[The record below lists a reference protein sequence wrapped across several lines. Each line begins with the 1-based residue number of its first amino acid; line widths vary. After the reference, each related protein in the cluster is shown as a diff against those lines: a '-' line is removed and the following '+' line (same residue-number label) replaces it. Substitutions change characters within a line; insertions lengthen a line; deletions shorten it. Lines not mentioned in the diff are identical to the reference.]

1 MKTLQEVLLFL
12 HQKWKIKVKHFS
24 QSKEK
29 KFEIDK
35 NKYKRTIDFP
45 FDKIRPQEMLSWL
58 DYSSQGWII
67 LSSDLTIKFINKKAL
82 SLVRFIKYKD
92 IIGKAI
98 NDINELEVLR
108 NKILYSRKKNFPIS
122 LDFTIAGE
130 PIWAKIIRGSKKSY
144 LIMLESKL
152 SIESI
157 KKRQNQ
163 LINDVS
169 HELKTPLTSLI
180 LIGDRLEEVI
190 SKKDRYLVKRLKKE
204 SKRLRKMVE
213 ETLELSKLESSE
225 SFNKNKKISISDLV
239 MESWQTLKPLAE
251 KKDIKISLFIPTKY
265 YIAGDIENLKR
276 AFINIFDNSIRYSP
290 TNEEIQIEIFKR
302 DSSVVM
308 RVRDKGI
315 GLEENEFNDI
325 FSRFYRGDSSRTKY
339 KKSGSGLGLSIT
351 KKIINNNK
359 GFIKAFNHKDG
370 GAIIETIF
378 PCLNTDL
385 KGEFKKY

>member
-1 MKTLQEVLLFL
+1 MKMKTLQEVLTLFYE
-12 HQKWKIKVKHFS
+12 KWKTKVKGFS
-24 QSKEK
+24 KNNKNIELT
-29 KFEIDK
+29 K
-35 NKYKRTIDFP
+35 NKNQQIFDFP
-45 FDKIRPQEMLSWL
+45 FDKVKPQQLLSWL
-58 DYSSQGWII
+58 DYSSQGWMI
-67 LSSDLTIKFINKKAL
+67 LSSDLTIKFINQKGL
-82 SLVRFIKYKD
+82 SLIKFIKYKD
-92 IIGKAI
+92 VIGKAI

-108 NKILYSRKKNFPIS
+108 NKILYSRKKDFPIS
-122 LDFTIAGE
+122 LDCTISGE
-130 PIWAKIIRGSKKSY
+130 PISVNIVRARKKNY
-144 LIMLESKL
+144 LILLESKL

-180 LIGDRLEEVI
+180 LIGERLEAVV
-190 SKKDRYLVKRLKKE
+190 SKKDKYLVKRLKKE

-213 ETLELSKLESSE
+213 ETLELSKLESKE
-225 SFNKNKKISISDLV
+225 TFQENKKVSISDLV

-251 KKDIKISLFIPTKY
+251 KKNVKINLLIPTKY
-265 YIAGDIENLKR
+265 FIFGDIENLKR
-276 AFINIFDNSIRYSP
+276 AFINILDNAIRYSP
-290 TNEEIQIEIFKR
+290 ANEEIQIEIFKR

-325 FSRFYRGDSSRTKY
+325 FSRFYRGDPSRTKF

-378 PCLNTDL
+378 PCLNTD
-385 KGEFKKY
+385 

>member
-1 MKTLQEVLLFL
+1 MKTLQEVLTFFYE
-12 HQKWKIKVKHFS
+12 KWKTKVKRFS
-24 QSKEK
+24 KNNKNIELT
-29 KFEIDK
+29 K
-35 NKYKRTIDFP
+35 NKNQQIFDFP
-45 FDKIRPQEMLSWL
+45 FDKVKPEQLLSWL
-58 DYSSQGWII
+58 DYSSQGWMI
-67 LSSDLTIKFINKKAL
+67 LSSDLQIKFINQKAL
-82 SLVRFIKYKD
+82 SLIKFIKYKD

-98 NDINELEVLR
+98 NDINEFDVIR
-108 NKILYSRKKNFPIS
+108 NKILYSRKKDFPIS
-122 LDFTIAGE
+122 VDCTISGE
-130 PIWAKIIRGSKKSY
+130 PISVNIVRARKKNY
-144 LIMLESKL
+144 LILLESKL

-180 LIGDRLEEVI
+180 LIGERLEAVV

-225 SFNKNKKISISDLV
+225 AFNKNKKISISDLI

-251 KKDIKISLFIPTKY
+251 KKDIKINLFIPTKY
-265 YIAGDIENLKR
+265 YISGDIENLKR
-276 AFINIFDNSIRYSP
+276 AFINILDNSIRYSP
-290 TNEEIQIEIFKR
+290 VNEEIQIEIFKR
-302 DSSVVM
+302 DSSVVI

-315 GLEENEFNDI
+315 GLEENESNDI
-325 FSRFYRGDSSRTKY
+325 FSRFYRGDQSRTKF

-359 GFIKAFNHKDG
+359 GLIKAFNHKDG
-370 GAIIETIF
+370 GAIFETIF

-385 KGEFKKY
+385 

>member
-1 MKTLQEVLLFL
+1 MKTLQEVLFFL

-29 KFEIDK
+29 KFEVDK
-35 NKYKRTIDFP
+35 NKYKKTIDFP
-45 FDKIRPQEMLSWL
+45 FDKIRPQEVLSWL

-67 LSSDLTIKFINKKAL
+67 LSSDLTIKFINQKAL
-82 SLVRFIKYKD
+82 SLIKFIKYKD
-92 IIGKAI
+92 VIGKAI
-98 NDINELEVLR
+98 NDINDLEVLR
-108 NKILYSRKKNFPIS
+108 NKILYSRKKDFPIS
-122 LDFTIAGE
+122 LDCTISGE
-130 PIWAKIIRGSKKSY
+130 PISVNIVRARKKNY
-144 LIMLESKL
+144 LILLESKL

-180 LIGDRLEEVI
+180 LIGERLESVV

-225 SFNKNKKISISDLV
+225 AFNKNKKISISDLV

-251 KKDIKISLFIPTKY
+251 KKDVKINLLIPTKY
-265 YIAGDIENLKR
+265 FISGDIENLKR
-276 AFINIFDNSIRYSP
+276 AFINILDNAIRYSP
-290 TNEEIQIEIFKR
+290 ANEEIQIEIFKR

-325 FSRFYRGDSSRTKY
+325 FSRFYRGDPSRTKF

-370 GAIIETIF
+370 GAIFETIF
-378 PCLNTDL
+378 PCLDKDL
-385 KGEFKKY
+385 

>member
-1 MKTLQEVLLFL
+1 MRMKTLQQVLTFFYE
-12 HQKWKIKVKHFS
+12 KWKTKFKGFS
-24 QSKEK
+24 KNNKNIELT
-29 KFEIDK
+29 K
-35 NKYKRTIDFP
+35 NKNQQIFDFP
-45 FDKIRPQEMLSWL
+45 FDKVKPQQLLSWL

-67 LSSDLTIKFINKKAL
+67 LSSDLTIKFINQKGL
-82 SLVRFIKYKD
+82 SLIKFIKYKD
-92 IIGKAI
+92 VIGKAI

-108 NKILYSRKKNFPIS
+108 NKILYSRKKDFPIS
-122 LDFTIAGE
+122 LECNISGE
-130 PIWAKIIRGSKKSY
+130 PISVNIVRARKKNY
-144 LIMLESKL
+144 LILLESKL

-180 LIGDRLEEVI
+180 LIGERLESVV

-225 SFNKNKKISISDLV
+225 AFNKNKKISISDLV

-251 KKDIKISLFIPTKY
+251 KKDIKINLLIPTKY
-265 YIAGDIENLKR
+265 FISADIENLKR
-276 AFINIFDNSIRYSP
+276 AFINILDNAIRYSP
-290 TNEEIQIEIFKR
+290 ANEEIQIEIFKR

-325 FSRFYRGDSSRTKY
+325 FSRFYRGDPSRTKF

-370 GAIIETIF
+370 GAIFETIF
-378 PCLNTDL
+378 PCLDKDL
-385 KGEFKKY
+385 

>member
-1 MKTLQEVLLFL
+1 MKTLQEVLTFFYE
-12 HQKWKIKVKHFS
+12 KWKTKVKRFS
-24 QSKEK
+24 KNNKNIELT
-29 KFEIDK
+29 K
-35 NKYKRTIDFP
+35 NKNQQIFDFP
-45 FDKIRPQEMLSWL
+45 FDKVKPEQLLSWL
-58 DYSSQGWII
+58 DYSSQGWMI
-67 LSSDLTIKFINKKAL
+67 LSSDLTIKFINQKGL
-82 SLVRFIKYKD
+82 SLIKFIKYKD
-92 IIGKAI
+92 VIGKAI

-108 NKILYSRKKNFPIS
+108 NKILYSRKKDFPIS
-122 LDFTIAGE
+122 LDCTISGE
-130 PIWAKIIRGSKKSY
+130 PISVNIVRARKKNY
-144 LIMLESKL
+144 LILLESKL

-180 LIGDRLEEVI
+180 LIGERLEAVV

-213 ETLELSKLESSE
+213 ETLELSKLESKE
-225 SFNKNKKISISDLV
+225 TFQEYKKVSISDLV

-251 KKDIKISLFIPTKY
+251 NKDVKINLLIPTKY
-265 YIAGDIENLKR
+265 FISGDIENLKR
-276 AFINIFDNSIRYSP
+276 AFINILDNAIRYSP
-290 TNEEIQIEIFKR
+290 ANEEIQIEIFKR
-302 DSSVVM
+302 DSSVVI

-325 FSRFYRGDSSRTKY
+325 FSRFYRGDLSRTKF

-370 GAIIETIF
+370 GAIVETIF

-385 KGEFKKY
+385 

>member
-1 MKTLQEVLLFL
+1 MKTLQEVQTYLYE
-12 HQKWKIKVKHFS
+12 KWKTKVKGFS
-24 QSKEK
+24 QNNKNIELT
-29 KFEIDK
+29 K
-35 NKYKRTIDFP
+35 NKNQQIFDFP
-45 FDKIRPQEMLSWL
+45 FDKVKPQQLLSWL
-58 DYSSQGWII
+58 DYSSQGWMI
-67 LSSDLTIKFINKKAL
+67 LSSDLTIKFINQKGL
-82 SLVRFIKYKD
+82 SLIKFIKYKD
-92 IIGKAI
+92 VIGKAI

-108 NKILYSRKKNFPIS
+108 NKILYSRKKDFPIS
-122 LDFTIAGE
+122 LDCTISGE
-130 PIWAKIIRGSKKSY
+130 PISVNIVRARKKNY
-144 LIMLESKL
+144 LILLESKL

-180 LIGDRLEEVI
+180 LIGERLEAVV

-225 SFNKNKKISISDLV
+225 AFNKNKKISISDLI

-251 KKDIKISLFIPTKY
+251 KKDIKINLFIPTKY
-265 YIAGDIENLKR
+265 YISGDIEKLKR
-276 AFINIFDNSIRYSP
+276 AFINILDNSIRYSP
-290 TNEEIQIEIFKR
+290 VNEEIQIEIFKR
-302 DSSVVM
+302 DSSVVI

-315 GLEENEFNDI
+315 GLEENESNDI
-325 FSRFYRGDSSRTKY
+325 FSRFYRGDPSRTKF

-370 GAIIETIF
+370 GAIFETIF

-385 KGEFKKY
+385 

>member
-1 MKTLQEVLLFL
+1 MKIKTLQEVLLFF

-29 KFEIDK
+29 KIEVDK

-45 FDKIRPQEMLSWL
+45 FDKIGPQEILSWL

-82 SLVRFIKYKD
+82 SIIRFIKYKD
-92 IIGKAI
+92 VIGKAI

-108 NKILYSRKKNFPIS
+108 NKILYSRKKDYPIS

-130 PIWAKIIRGSKKSY
+130 PIWANIIRGSKKNY
-144 LIMLESKL
+144 LILLESKL

-180 LIGDRLEEVI
+180 LIGERLEAVI

-204 SKRLRKMVE
+204 SKRLRKMAE
-213 ETLELSKLESSE
+213 ETLELSKLESKE
-225 SFNKNKKISISDLV
+225 TLQENKKVSISDLV

-251 KKDIKISLFIPTKY
+251 KKDVKITLLIPTKY
-265 YIAGDIENLKR
+265 FISGDIENLKR
-276 AFINIFDNSIRYSP
+276 AFINILDNAIRYSP
-290 TNEEIQIEIFKR
+290 VSEEIQIEIFKR
-302 DSSVVM
+302 DSSVVVK
-308 RVRDKGI
+308 VRDKGI

-325 FSRFYRGDSSRTKY
+325 FSRFYRGDPSRTKF

-370 GAIIETIF
+370 GAIVETTF
-378 PCLNTDL
+378 PCLNADL
-385 KGEFKKY
+385 

>member
-1 MKTLQEVLLFL
+1 MKIKTLQEVLLFF

-29 KFEIDK
+29 KFEVDK

-45 FDKIRPQEMLSWL
+45 FNKIGPQEILSWL

-82 SLVRFIKYKD
+82 SIIRFIKYKD
-92 IIGKAI
+92 VIGKAI

-108 NKILYSRKKNFPIS
+108 NKILYSRKKDYPIS

-130 PIWAKIIRGSKKSY
+130 PIWANIIRGSKKSY
-144 LIMLESKL
+144 LILLESKL

-180 LIGDRLEEVI
+180 LIGERLEAVI

-204 SKRLRKMVE
+204 SKRLRKMAE
-213 ETLELSKLESSE
+213 ETLELSKLESKE
-225 SFNKNKKISISDLV
+225 TLQENKKVSISDLV

-251 KKDIKISLFIPTKY
+251 KKDVKITLLIPTKY
-265 YIAGDIENLKR
+265 FISGDIENLKR
-276 AFINIFDNSIRYSP
+276 AFINILDNAIRYSP
-290 TNEEIQIEIFKR
+290 VSEEIQIEIFKR
-302 DSSVVM
+302 DSSVVVK
-308 RVRDKGI
+308 VRDKGI

-325 FSRFYRGDSSRTKY
+325 FSRFYRGDPSRTKF

-370 GAIIETIF
+370 GAIVETTF

-385 KGEFKKY
+385 

>member
-1 MKTLQEVLLFL
+1 MKMKTLQEAFAFFYE
-12 HQKWKIKVKHFS
+12 KWKTKVKGFS
-24 QSKEK
+24 
-29 KFEIDK
+29 K
-35 NKYKRTIDFP
+35 NNKNIELTKNQQIFDFP
-45 FDKIRPQEMLSWL
+45 FDKVKPQQILSWL
-58 DYSSQGWII
+58 DYSSQGWMI
-67 LSSDLTIKFINKKAL
+67 LSSDLTIKFINQKGL
-82 SLVRFIKYKD
+82 SLIKFIKYKD
-92 IIGKAI
+92 VIGKAI

-108 NKILYSRKKNFPIS
+108 NKILYSRKKDFPIS
-122 LDFTIAGE
+122 LDCIFSGE
-130 PIWAKIIRGSKKSY
+130 PISVNIVRARKKNY
-144 LIMLESKL
+144 LILLESKL

-180 LIGDRLEEVI
+180 LIGERLEAVV

-213 ETLELSKLESSE
+213 ETLELSKLESKE
-225 SFNKNKKISISDLV
+225 AFQENKKVSISDLV

-251 KKDIKISLFIPTKY
+251 KKDVKINLLIPTKY
-265 YIAGDIENLKR
+265 FISGDIENLKR
-276 AFINIFDNSIRYSP
+276 AFINILDNAIRYSP
-290 TNEEIQIEIFKR
+290 ANEEIQIEIFKR
-302 DSSVVM
+302 DSSVVI

-325 FSRFYRGDSSRTKY
+325 FSRFYRGDPSRTKF

-370 GAIIETIF
+370 GAIFETIF
-378 PCLNTDL
+378 PCINTDL
-385 KGEFKKY
+385 

>member
-1 MKTLQEVLLFL
+1 MKMKTLQEVLTFFYE
-12 HQKWKIKVKHFS
+12 KWKTKVKRFS
-24 QSKEK
+24 KNNKNIELT
-29 KFEIDK
+29 K
-35 NKYKRTIDFP
+35 NKNQQIFDFP
-45 FDKIRPQEMLSWL
+45 FDKVKPEQLLSWL
-58 DYSSQGWII
+58 DYSSQGWMI
-67 LSSDLTIKFINKKAL
+67 LSSDLTIKFINQKAL
-82 SLVRFIKYKD
+82 SLIKFIKYKD
-92 IIGKAI
+92 VIGKAI

-108 NKILYSRKKNFPIS
+108 NKILYSRKKDFPIS
-122 LDFTIAGE
+122 LDCTISGE
-130 PIWAKIIRGSKKSY
+130 PISVNIVRARKKNY
-144 LIMLESKL
+144 LILLESKL

-180 LIGDRLEEVI
+180 LIGERLEAVV

-213 ETLELSKLESSE
+213 ETLELSKLESKE
-225 SFNKNKKISISDLV
+225 TFQEYKKVSISDLV

-251 KKDIKISLFIPTKY
+251 NKDVKINLLIPTKY
-265 YIAGDIENLKR
+265 FISGDIENLKR
-276 AFINIFDNSIRYSP
+276 AFINILDNAIRYSP
-290 TNEEIQIEIFKR
+290 ANEEIQIEIFKR

-325 FSRFYRGDSSRTKY
+325 FSRFYRGDLSRTKF

-370 GAIIETIF
+370 GAIFETIF

-385 KGEFKKY
+385 

>member
-1 MKTLQEVLLFL
+1 MKMKTLQEVLTFFYE
-12 HQKWKIKVKHFS
+12 KWKTKVKRFS
-24 QSKEK
+24 KNNKNIELT
-29 KFEIDK
+29 K
-35 NKYKRTIDFP
+35 NKNQQIFDFP
-45 FDKIRPQEMLSWL
+45 FDKVKPQQLLSWL
-58 DYSSQGWII
+58 DYSSQGWMI
-67 LSSDLTIKFINKKAL
+67 LSSDLTIKFINQKAL
-82 SLVRFIKYKD
+82 SLIKFIKYKD
-92 IIGKAI
+92 VIGKAI

-108 NKILYSRKKNFPIS
+108 NKILYSRKKDFPIS
-122 LDFTIAGE
+122 LDCTISGE
-130 PIWAKIIRGSKKSY
+130 PISVNIVRARKKNY
-144 LIMLESKL
+144 LILLESKL

-180 LIGDRLEEVI
+180 LIGERLEAVV

-213 ETLELSKLESSE
+213 ETLELSKLESKE
-225 SFNKNKKISISDLV
+225 TFQEYKKVSISDLV

-251 KKDIKISLFIPTKY
+251 NKDVKINLLIPTKY
-265 YIAGDIENLKR
+265 FISGDIENLKR
-276 AFINIFDNSIRYSP
+276 AFINILDNAIRYSP
-290 TNEEIQIEIFKR
+290 ANEEIQIEIFKR

-325 FSRFYRGDSSRTKY
+325 FSRFYRGDPSRTKF

-370 GAIIETIF
+370 GAIFETIF
-378 PCLNTDL
+378 PCLDKDL
-385 KGEFKKY
+385 

>member
-29 KFEIDK
+29 KFEVDK

-58 DYSSQGWII
+58 DYSSQGWMI
-67 LSSDLTIKFINKKAL
+67 LSSDLTIKFINQKGL
-82 SLVRFIKYKD
+82 SLIKFIKYKD
-92 IIGKAI
+92 VIGKAI

-108 NKILYSRKKNFPIS
+108 NKIIYSRKKDFPTS
-122 LDFTIAGE
+122 LDCTISGE
-130 PIWAKIIRGSKKSY
+130 PISVNIVRARKKNY
-144 LIMLESKL
+144 LILLESKL

-180 LIGDRLEEVI
+180 LIGERLEAVV

-225 SFNKNKKISISDLV
+225 AFNKNKKISISDLV

-251 KKDIKISLFIPTKY
+251 KKDIKINLLIPTKY
-265 YIAGDIENLKR
+265 FISADIENLKR
-276 AFINIFDNSIRYSP
+276 AFINILDNAIRYSP
-290 TNEEIQIEIFKR
+290 ANEEIQIEIFKR

-325 FSRFYRGDSSRTKY
+325 FSRFYRGDLSRTKY

-359 GFIKAFNHKDG
+359 GFIKASNHKDG

-385 KGEFKKY
+385 

>member
-1 MKTLQEVLLFL
+1 MKMKTLQEVLLFF
-12 HQKWKIKVKHFS
+12 HQKWKIQVKQFS

-29 KFEIDK
+29 KIEVDK

-82 SLVRFIKYKD
+82 SLIRFIKYKD
-92 IIGKAI
+92 VIGKAI

-108 NKILYSRKKNFPIS
+108 NKILNSRKKDFPIS

-144 LIMLESKL
+144 LILLESKL

-180 LIGDRLEEVI
+180 LIGERLEGVI

-204 SKRLRKMVE
+204 SKRLRKMAE

-225 SFNKNKKISISDLV
+225 SFNKNKKISISDLI

-251 KKDIKISLFIPTKY
+251 KKDIKINLFIPTKY
-265 YIAGDIENLKR
+265 YISGDIENLKR
-276 AFINIFDNSIRYSP
+276 AFINILDNSIRYSP
-290 TNEEIQIEIFKR
+290 VNEEIQIEIFKR
-302 DSSVVM
+302 DSSVVI

-315 GLEENEFNDI
+315 GLEENESNDI
-325 FSRFYRGDSSRTKY
+325 FSRFYRGDPSRTKF

-370 GAIIETIF
+370 GAIFETIF
-378 PCLNTDL
+378 PSLNTDL
-385 KGEFKKY
+385 

>member
-1 MKTLQEVLLFL
+1 MKTLQEVLTYLYE
-12 HQKWKIKVKHFS
+12 KWKTKVKGFS
-24 QSKEK
+24 QNNKNIELT
-29 KFEIDK
+29 K
-35 NKYKRTIDFP
+35 NKNQQIFDFP
-45 FDKIRPQEMLSWL
+45 FDKVKPQQLLSWL
-58 DYSSQGWII
+58 DYSSQGWMI
-67 LSSDLTIKFINKKAL
+67 LSSDLTIKFINQKGL
-82 SLVRFIKYKD
+82 SLIKFIKYKD
-92 IIGKAI
+92 VIGKAI

-108 NKILYSRKKNFPIS
+108 NKILYSRKKDFPIS
-122 LDFTIAGE
+122 LDCTISGE
-130 PIWAKIIRGSKKSY
+130 PISVNIVRARKKNY
-144 LIMLESKL
+144 LILLESKL

-180 LIGDRLEEVI
+180 LIGERLEAVV

-225 SFNKNKKISISDLV
+225 AFNKNKKISISDLI

-251 KKDIKISLFIPTKY
+251 KKDIKINLFIPTKY
-265 YIAGDIENLKR
+265 YISGDIEKLKR
-276 AFINIFDNSIRYSP
+276 AFINILDNSIRYSP
-290 TNEEIQIEIFKR
+290 VNEEIQIEIFKR
-302 DSSVVM
+302 DSSVVI

-315 GLEENEFNDI
+315 GLEENESNDI
-325 FSRFYRGDSSRTKY
+325 FSRFYRGDPSRTKF

-370 GAIIETIF
+370 GAIFETIF

-385 KGEFKKY
+385 

>member
-1 MKTLQEVLLFL
+1 MKMKTLQEVLLYF
-12 HQKWKIKVKHFS
+12 HHKWKIQVKQFS

-29 KFEIDK
+29 QFEVDK
-35 NKYKRTIDFP
+35 NNYKKTIDFP
-45 FDKIRPQEMLSWL
+45 FDKIRPHEVLSWL
-58 DYSSQGWII
+58 DYSTQGWII
-67 LSSDLTIKFINKKAL
+67 LSSDLTIKFINQKAL
-82 SLVRFIKYKD
+82 SLIRVVKYKD
-92 IIGKAI
+92 VIGKAI

-108 NKILYSRKKNFPIS
+108 NKILYLRKKDFPFNLDFIIAGVPISANIVRGRKKN
-122 LDFTIAGE
+122 
-130 PIWAKIIRGSKKSY
+130 Y
-144 LIMLESKL
+144 LILLESKL

-180 LIGDRLEEVI
+180 LIGERLESVV

-204 SKRLRKMVE
+204 SKRLRKMAE
-213 ETLELSKLESSE
+213 ETLELSKLESNE
-225 SFNKNKKISISDLV
+225 DFNKNKKISISDLIL
-239 MESWQTLKPLAE
+239 ESWQTLKPLAE
-251 KKDIKISLFIPTKY
+251 KKDIKINLFSPTKY
-265 YIAGDIENLKR
+265 FISADIENLKR
-276 AFINIFDNSIRYSP
+276 AFINILDNAIRYSP
-290 TNEEIQIEIFKR
+290 TKECIQIEIFKR

-325 FSRFYRGDSSRTKY
+325 FSRFYRGDPSRTKF

-359 GFIKAFNHKDG
+359 GFIKAYNHKDG
-370 GAIIETIF
+370 GAVVETVF
-378 PCLNTDL
+378 PCINKDL
-385 KGEFKKY
+385 

>member
-1 MKTLQEVLLFL
+1 MKTLQEVLTFFYE
-12 HQKWKIKVKHFS
+12 KWKTKVKRFS
-24 QSKEK
+24 KNNKNIELT
-29 KFEIDK
+29 K
-35 NKYKRTIDFP
+35 NKNQQIFDFP
-45 FDKIRPQEMLSWL
+45 FDKVKPEQLLSWL
-58 DYSSQGWII
+58 DYSSQGWMI
-67 LSSDLTIKFINKKAL
+67 LSSDLTIKFINQKGL
-82 SLVRFIKYKD
+82 SLIKFIKYKD
-92 IIGKAI
+92 VIGKAI

-108 NKILYSRKKNFPIS
+108 NKILYSRKKDFPIS
-122 LDFTIAGE
+122 LDCTISGE
-130 PIWAKIIRGSKKSY
+130 PISVNIVRARKKNY
-144 LIMLESKL
+144 LILLESKL

-180 LIGDRLEEVI
+180 LIGERLEAVV

-213 ETLELSKLESSE
+213 ETLELSKLESKE
-225 SFNKNKKISISDLV
+225 TFQEYKKVSISDLV

-251 KKDIKISLFIPTKY
+251 NKDVKINLLIPTKY
-265 YIAGDIENLKR
+265 FISGDIENLKR
-276 AFINIFDNSIRYSP
+276 AFINILDNAIRYSP
-290 TNEEIQIEIFKR
+290 ANEEIQIEIFKR
-302 DSSVVM
+302 DSSVVI

-325 FSRFYRGDSSRTKY
+325 FSRFYRGDLSRTKF

-370 GAIIETIF
+370 GAIFETIF

-385 KGEFKKY
+385 